1 MQVVKIWLLVLLVAA
16 AVLGVLA
23 VTDILAGQDLRD
35 ATRMTVLA
43 IVVLASVHY
52 AWTVMRGR
60 ANPADHTDRPVP

>member
-23 VTDILAGQDLRD
+23 VTDILTGQDLRD

-43 IVVLASVHY
+43 IVVLASIHY
-52 AWTVMRGR
+52 AWTVVRGR